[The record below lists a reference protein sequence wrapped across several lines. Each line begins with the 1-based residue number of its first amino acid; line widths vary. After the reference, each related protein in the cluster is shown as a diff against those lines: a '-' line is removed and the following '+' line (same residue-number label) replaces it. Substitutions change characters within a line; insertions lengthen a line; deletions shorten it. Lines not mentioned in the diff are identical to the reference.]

1 MDLAA
6 MHTHVPHRDPP
17 LQGSTIAHILL
28 SMSRHHHQTI
38 LRNEPVMEP
47 NASGGTNWSFFHPVQ
62 VHMVEPVQ
70 SASVT
75 MNTPSQNAMVPSHGM
90 DLQARPGKTSK
101 ADWSQLTVAPSAS
114 IGRCHKAVLPQ
125 TTPIDTGVQGAEKQ
139 VMELKHVLRQ
149 RGRNPLTP
157 YCWEAW
163 EAELAQ
169 HGLQRRYPK
178 LVQGLKASFDLG
190 IPRIHHSYTLPNHC
204 SISTLYSVYNSII
217 ENEFAASQYIS
228 PFTCTQLEAS
238 VGPFQMLPLSLV
250 PKTSK
255 PGKYWAVHDFSHP
268 YNPLPA
274 VTSINSS
281 INSDDFPCTWGTFS
295 MVFLLA
301 AYLPPG
307 SQATVHNIAKA
318 YRTIPVAP
326 SQWLGLV
333 IRLQAKDQFAI
344 NVCNN
349 FGLTSAGGVYR
360 MVADAGADIFH
371 SCGIGPISKWVDD
384 HIFFRVPQVHL
395 SKYNA
400 LRREWRQDIQAHRG
414 HRQSGS

>member
-1 MDLAA
+1 MVTLLPVHLTSAPFTIPLPPCLLHHCHLSATLLPPCHYFILPPCTCCNFSPTDPDQCPSCKHSRSIRQQIQPLKPAPPPSVTGSVDMDLAA
-6 MHTHVPHRDPP
+6 MHAHVPHRDPP
-17 LQGSTIAHILL
+17 HQGSTIAHILL

-75 MNTPSQNAMVPSHGM
+75 MNTPSQIAMVPSHGM
-90 DLQARPGKTSK
+90 DLQAQPGKTSK

-149 RGRNPLTP
+149 RGHNPLTP

-169 HGLQRRYPK
+169 HGLQCRYPK
-178 LVQGLKASFDLG
+178 LVQGLRASFDLG
-190 IPRIHHSYTLPNHC
+190 IPCIHHSYTLPNHC
-204 SISTLYSVYNSII
+204 SISTLNSVYNSII

-228 PFTCTQLEAS
+228 PFTCTPLEAS

-255 PGKYWAVHDFSHP
+255 PGKYRAVHDFSHP

-281 INSDDFPCTWGTFS
+281 INSDDFPCT
-295 MVFLLA
+295 
-301 AYLPPG
+301 
-307 SQATVHNIAKA
+307 
-318 YRTIPVAP
+318 
-326 SQWLGLV
+326 
-333 IRLQAKDQFAI
+333 
-344 NVCNN
+344 
-349 FGLTSAGGVYR
+349 
-360 MVADAGADIFH
+360 
-371 SCGIGPISKWVDD
+371 
-384 HIFFRVPQVHL
+384 
-395 SKYNA
+395 
-400 LRREWRQDIQAHRG
+400 
-414 HRQSGS
+414 